1 MLEEEE
7 VDLARVSCDEGGFAL
22 LVWAQKGACLVCCGV
37 RSLNVGVSWAAG
49 VCDTGARECVCE
61 YVSVSFPVPL
71 TLWKRHSNFVCV

>member
-49 VCDTGARECVCE
+49 VCD
-61 YVSVSFPVPL
+61 
-71 TLWKRHSNFVCV
+71 